1 MYRQGVLTQIAQIRK
16 TVLTPRPAVPWLLSY
31 LRNDIHNEEQCG
43 MHNKQQRR
51 NFKNF
56 GHKPQPE
63 SMFTKLWYSFIVL
76 TFVGC
81 ALDWKG

>member
-1 MYRQGVLTQIAQIRK
+1 M
-16 TVLTPRPAVPWLLSY
+16 P
-31 LRNDIHNEEQCG
+31 
-43 MHNKQQRR
+43 NKQQRR

-63 SMFTKLWYSFIVL
+63 PMFTKLWYSFIVL

-81 ALDWKG
+81 AVDWKGWVELVYVLHCNNYT

>member
-1 MYRQGVLTQIAQIRK
+1 MYRRGIVSQISEIRK
-16 TVLTPRPAVPWLLSY
+16 ITSTTWQTVPRLPSY
-31 LRNDIHNEEQCG
+31 LYNDLSEEHHG
-43 MHNKQQRR
+43 TYNKQQRR

-63 SMFTKLWYSFIVL
+63 SLITKLWCTFVVTSFI
-76 TFVGC
+76 GM